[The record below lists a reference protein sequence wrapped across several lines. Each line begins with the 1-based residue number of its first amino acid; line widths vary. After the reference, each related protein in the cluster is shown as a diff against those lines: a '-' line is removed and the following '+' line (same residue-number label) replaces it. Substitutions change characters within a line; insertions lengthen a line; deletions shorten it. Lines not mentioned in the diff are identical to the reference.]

1 MSSLTGFIYDRV
13 MAQAEVAC
21 LRDWRRELLA
31 GLQGS
36 VLEIGAGTGANLAF
50 YPAAVQR
57 IVLCEPDPGMRGAL
71 TARAGAL
78 QRAVEIRP
86 ITAETLDFP
95 DASFDHAVSTLV
107 CCSVGDPAR
116 ALAQIRR
123 VLKPGGSL
131 VFLEHVAAWDDPGRR
146 RWQDRLNPLWRRL
159 ASNCH
164 LNRETEQAIRAAGFA
179 MERIQ
184 RESMRKIIPLVR
196 PSIRGV
202 ARKPA

>member
-13 MAQAEVAC
+13 MAQAELAC

-31 GLQGS
+31 ELQGS

-50 YPAAVQR
+50 YPTAVQR
-57 IVLCEPDPGMRGAL
+57 IVLCEPDPGMRSAL
-71 TARAGAL
+71 SARAGAL
-78 QRAVEIRP
+78 QRPVEIRP
-86 ITAETLDFP
+86 ITAETLDFA

-116 ALAQIRR
+116 ALGQIRR

-131 VFLEHVAAWDDPGRR
+131 VFLEHVAAWDNPRRR
-146 RWQDRLNPLWRRL
+146 RWQERLNPLWRRF

-164 LNRETEQAIRAAGFA
+164 LNRETEQTIRAAGFA
-179 MERIQ
+179 IDRIQ
-184 RESMRKIIPLVR
+184 RESIRKIMPLVR

-202 ARKPA
+202 AHKPA